1 MIEVRNL
8 TKQYGQIKAVDQ
20 ISFDVNKGEIIGF
33 LGPNGAGKT
42 TTMRILTC
50 FMPATSGTAKIAGF
64 DVFEEPLEVKKRV
77 GYLPEIPPLYS
88 EMTVQSY
95 LDYVATIK
103 AVPSEK
109 RRQAV
114 SHVIDRC
121 SLGSVKNRLIGHLS
135 KGFRQRVG
143 LAQALVHNP
152 QILILDEPTIG
163 LDPKQIIE
171 IRKLIKELSGDHTVI
186 LSTHILPEVTQL
198 CQRIIILNQGK
209 IVAIDTYDQLAADLR
224 KTNKIELKLRLI
236 FSKTDSAVEK
246 IKSIP
251 DVLNVAIVNRDQ
263 GILRVECNLN
273 DRVREEIAKA
283 VVQGGHGLLEMRLID
298 YSLEEVFLKLT
309 TQEEGGARA

>member
-20 ISFDVNKGEIIGF
+20 ISFDVHQGEIIGF

-88 EMTVQSY
+88 EMTVESY

-103 AVPSEK
+103 AVPSKK
-109 RRQAV
+109 RKQAV
-114 SHVIDRC
+114 SHVIERC
-121 SLGSVKNRLIGHLS
+121 ALGSVKNRLIGHLS

-209 IVAIDTYDQLAADLR
+209 IVAVDTYDQLAADLR
-224 KTNKIELKLRLI
+224 KTNKIELKLR
-236 FSKTDSAVEK
+236 KADSAVEK

-251 DVLNVAIVNRDQ
+251 DVLDVAMVDRDQ

-273 DRVREEIAKA
+273 DKVREEIAKV

>member
-20 ISFDVNKGEIIGF
+20 ISFDVHQGEIIGF

-88 EMTVQSY
+88 EMTVESY

-103 AVPSEK
+103 AVPSKK
-109 RRQAV
+109 RKQAV
-114 SHVIDRC
+114 SHVIERC
-121 SLGSVKNRLIGHLS
+121 ALGSVKNRLIGHLS

-224 KTNKIELKLRLI
+224 KTNKIELKLR
-236 FSKTDSAVEK
+236 KADSAVEK

-251 DVLNVAIVNRDQ
+251 DVLDVAIVDRDQ

-273 DRVREEIAKA
+273 DKVREEIAKA

-309 TQEEGGARA
+309 TQEEGGVRA

>member
-20 ISFDVNKGEIIGF
+20 ISFDVHKGEIIGF

-88 EMTVQSY
+88 EMTVESY

-103 AVPSEK
+103 AVPSKK
-109 RRQAV
+109 RKQAV

-121 SLGSVKNRLIGHLS
+121 ALGSVKNRLIGHLS

-209 IVAIDTYDQLAADLR
+209 IVAVDTYDQLAADLR
-224 KTNKIELKLRLI
+224 KTNKIELKLR
-236 FSKTDSAVEK
+236 KADSAVEK

-251 DVLNVAIVNRDQ
+251 DVLDVSIVDRNL

-273 DRVREEIAKA
+273 DKVREEIAKA

-309 TQEEGGARA
+309 TQEEEGVRA

>member
-20 ISFDVNKGEIIGF
+20 ISFDVNRGEIIGF

-88 EMTVQSY
+88 EMTVKSY

-103 AVPSEK
+103 AVPSQK
-109 RRQAV
+109 RKEAV

-121 SLGSVKNRLIGHLS
+121 ALDSVKNRLIGHLS

-209 IVAIDTYDQLAADLR
+209 IVAVDTYDQLAADLR
-224 KTNKIELKLRLI
+224 KTNKIELKLR
-236 FSKTDSAVEK
+236 KVDSAVEK

-283 VVQGGHGLLEMRLID
+283 VVQHGLLEMRLID

-309 TQEEGGARA
+309 TQEEGGTRA